1 MDEDFDCALPT
12 RDGAAA
18 AAAAAAGGRTRG
30 VAGRSL
36 VVLRALAGASLGVC
50 GAPRDLPCL
59 GGRAQVRVR
68 DRVRDRVRVRVRVR
82 VRDRVRVRVR

>member
-1 MDEDFDCALPT
+1 MTDSHGPHRDLTAPSLDEDFDCALPT

-18 AAAAAAGGRTRG
+18 AAAGGRTRG
-30 VAGRSL
+30 AAGRSL

-59 GGRAQVRVR
+59 GQGQG
-68 DRVRDRVRVRVRVR
+68 
-82 VRDRVRVRVR
+82 

>member
-12 RDGAAA
+12 RDGAA

-59 GGRAQVRVR
+59 EG
-68 DRVRDRVRVRVRVR
+68 
-82 VRDRVRVRVR
+82 